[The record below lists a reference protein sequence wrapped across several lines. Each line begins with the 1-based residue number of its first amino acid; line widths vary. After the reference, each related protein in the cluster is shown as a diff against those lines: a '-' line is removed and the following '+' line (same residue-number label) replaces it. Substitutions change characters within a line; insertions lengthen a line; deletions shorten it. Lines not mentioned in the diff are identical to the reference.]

1 MIRRPPRSTLFP
13 YTTLFR
19 SAHTEPVTLLHVV
32 RPGEWPA
39 LSIEPTTEGFVHLS
53 RPRQVCTPANL
64 FYAGERGL
72 RLLVLHD
79 VDDDVVVENG
89 FPHLYR
95 PLLADDV
102 RFVLPFEPD
111 PDGTF
116 RCLFA
121 LADPERPPASDLVQA
136 MVDEMAPLYGDISG
150 PGTPSASSA

>member
-53 RPRQVCTPANL
+53 RPHQVCTPANL

-72 RLLVLHD
+72 RRSEEHTSELQSRQYLVCRLLL
-79 VDDDVVVENG
+79 EKNNINS
-89 FPHLYR
+89 R
-95 PLLADDV
+95 
-102 RFVLPFEPD
+102 R
-111 PDGTF
+111 
-116 RCLFA
+116 
-121 LADPERPPASDLVQA
+121 
-136 MVDEMAPLYGDISG
+136 
-150 PGTPSASSA
+150 